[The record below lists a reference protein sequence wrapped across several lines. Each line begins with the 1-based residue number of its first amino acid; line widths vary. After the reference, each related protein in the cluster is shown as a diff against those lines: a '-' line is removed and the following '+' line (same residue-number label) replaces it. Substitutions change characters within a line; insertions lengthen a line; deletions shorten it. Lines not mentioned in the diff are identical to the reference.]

1 MKVPGSTDAKT
12 QTSLQKF
19 WLPSVSRVASARR
32 GTSAA
37 EERGGRRT
45 GLHATSHDIMA
56 HRMTYT
62 DVETWSKLSESPP
75 RDPRVLPPANFTRSP
90 PRADELASFEVPQPI
105 FPERPPSPISY
116 ETLEEP
122 LGPGK
127 RNTSNASG
135 VEIIGHSLI
144 GERRSATTTGC
155 GGGAE
160 GAVIGSRT
168 HRAYDILTV
177 SNMHD
182 KENAQACR
190 LVQRRYSEFVILR
203 EALQPVARRRGLTLP
218 PLPSKVWALGRGLSP
233 RLANGRQQALQAWLT
248 WVVAQ
253 PPLWQSVRLRVFLG
267 LAQSRDEAT
276 ETASSRRNS
285 SQDSSM
291 RSADENACIDA
302 LIDAATECRRGHVG
316 FKRVV
321 TIDSCEEEALEAAF
335 DRADALALA
344 RAGSVF
350 VGAN

>member
-12 QTSLQKF
+12 KHPSKF
-19 WLPSVSRVASARR
+19 FGCRLSVSRVAS

-37 EERGGRRT
+37 EREERGGRRT
-45 GLHATSHDIMA
+45 GLHATSHDMA

-75 RDPRVLPPANFTRSP
+75 RDPQVLPPANFTRSP

-105 FPERPPSPISY
+105 FPERPASPISY

-160 GAVIGSRT
+160 GAVIGS

-233 RLANGRQQALQAWLT
+233 RLANGRQQALQAWLA

-253 PPLWQSVRLRVFLG
+253 SPLWQSVRLRVFLG

-335 DRADALALA
+335 ERADALALA
-344 RAGSVF
+344 RAGSVCA
-350 VGAN
+350 GAN